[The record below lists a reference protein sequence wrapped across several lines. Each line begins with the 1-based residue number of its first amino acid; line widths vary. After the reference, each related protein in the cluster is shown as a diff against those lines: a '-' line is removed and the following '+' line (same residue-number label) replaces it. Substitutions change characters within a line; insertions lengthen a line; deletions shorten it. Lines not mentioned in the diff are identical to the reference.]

1 MANPVFNSKNFQQ
14 QMHSGDGRGGAATQ
28 QTPGWYQGGA
38 GAPGQS
44 QQGNGWYAGQ
54 QGQQTQQAPQG
65 RPGQQGQQYTPEQLE
80 QMYAQP
86 AAGPADTGR
95 MSYNDVISKTV
106 ITLLLVVVGAAV
118 GWMMPSLMV
127 PGMLV
132 GLVLGFVNAFK
143 REPSAPLILLYAA
156 AEGVFL
162 GGISNIFEQMWPGIA
177 VQAVIATFCVFAVT
191 LALYASGKWRVTK
204 KSMKIFMIAMIGYA
218 LFSVVN
224 LFLML
229 FGVTDAMFG
238 LRGEFPLLGLGIGV
252 LAVFLAAF
260 SLVVDFTAITQ
271 GVQAGA
277 PQKYSWSAAFGLTVT
292 LVWLYVEILRILAI
306 LRGNN

>member
-1 MANPVFNSKNFQQ
+1 MANPVFNSKNFQE

-28 QTPGWYQGGA
+28 QAPGWYQGGSR
-38 GAPGQS
+38 G
-44 QQGNGWYAGQ
+44 
-54 QGQQTQQAPQG
+54 QAPQG
-65 RPGQQGQQYTPEQLE
+65 QTQQPQFGQRAPQGQPSQQYTPEQLE

-95 MSYNDVISKTV
+95 MSYNDVIAKTV
-106 ITLLLVVVGAAV
+106 ITLLLVVAGAAV
-118 GWMMPSLMV
+118 GWNMPALML
-127 PGMLV
+127 PGAIV
-132 GLVLGFVNAFK
+132 GLVLGLVNAFK
-143 REPSAPLILLYAA
+143 REPSPVLILIYAA
-156 AEGVFL
+156 AQGLFL
-162 GGISNIFEQMWPGIA
+162 GGISGVFEQMWPGIA
-177 VQAVIATFCVFAVT
+177 VQAVLATLCVFAVT
-191 LALYASGKWRVTK
+191 LALFASGKWRVSK
-204 KSMKIFMIAMIGYA
+204 KSVKIFMVAMIGYA

-238 LRGEFPLLGLGIGV
+238 LRGEFPLLGLGIGL

-260 SLVVDFTAITQ
+260 SLIMDFTAITQ
-271 GVQAGA
+271 GVKAGA

-306 LRGNN
+306 LRGND

>member
-1 MANPVFNSKNFQQ
+1 MANPVFNSKNFQE

-28 QTPGWYQGGA
+28 QAPGWYQGGSR
-38 GAPGQS
+38 GQAPQGQA
-44 QQGNGWYAGQ
+44 QQGYFGQ
-54 QGQQTQQAPQG
+54 QGQKAP
-65 RPGQQGQQYTPEQLE
+65 QGQQYTPEQLE

-95 MSYNDVISKTV
+95 MSYNDVIAKTV
-106 ITLLLVVVGAAV
+106 ITLLLVVAGAAV
-118 GWMMPSLMV
+118 GWNMPALML
-127 PGMLV
+127 PGAIV
-132 GLVLGFVNAFK
+132 GLVLGLVNAFK
-143 REPSAPLILLYAA
+143 REPSPVLILLYAA
-156 AEGVFL
+156 AQGLFL
-162 GGISNIFEQMWPGIA
+162 GGISGVFEQMWPGIA
-177 VQAVIATFCVFAVT
+177 VQAVLATLCVFAVT
-191 LALYASGKWRVTK
+191 LALFASGKWRVSK
-204 KSMKIFMIAMIGYA
+204 KSVKIFMVAMIGYA

-238 LRGEFPLLGLGIGV
+238 LRGEFPLLGLGIGL

-260 SLVVDFTAITQ
+260 SLIMDFTAITQ

-306 LRGNN
+306 LRGSD

>member
-1 MANPVFNSKNFQQ
+1 MANPVFNSKNFQE

-28 QTPGWYQGGA
+28 QAPGWYQGGSR
-38 GAPGQS
+38 GQA
-44 QQGNGWYAGQ
+44 QQGQAQQGYFGQ
-54 QGQQTQQAPQG
+54 QGQKAP
-65 RPGQQGQQYTPEQLE
+65 QGQQYTPEQLE

-95 MSYNDVISKTV
+95 MSYNDVIAKTV
-106 ITLLLVVVGAAV
+106 ITLLLVVAGAAV
-118 GWMMPSLMV
+118 GWNMPALML
-127 PGMLV
+127 PGAIV
-132 GLVLGFVNAFK
+132 GLVLGLVNAFK
-143 REPSAPLILLYAA
+143 REPSPVLILLYAA
-156 AEGVFL
+156 AQGLFL
-162 GGISNIFEQMWPGIA
+162 GGISGVFEQMWPGIA
-177 VQAVIATFCVFAVT
+177 VQAVLATLCVFAVT
-191 LALYASGKWRVTK
+191 LALFASGKWRVSK
-204 KSMKIFMIAMIGYA
+204 KSVKIFMVAMIGYA

-238 LRGEFPLLGLGIGV
+238 LRGEFPLLGLGIGL

-260 SLVVDFTAITQ
+260 SLIMDFTAITQ
-271 GVQAGA
+271 GVKAGA

-306 LRGNN
+306 LRGND